1 MNLSSVCGGMESSGL
16 MVLSSAPVPA
26 LDASKMPGKVCRQVE
41 LAEIIHM
48 PVGNLSEAKRQLTA
62 F

>member
-1 MNLSSVCGGMESSGL
+1 MHGGMESLGL

-26 LDASKMPGKVCRQVE
+26 PDASKMPGKVCRQAG
-41 LAEIIHM
+41 LAEIVHM
-48 PVGNLSEAKRQLTA
+48 PVGNLSEEKGHLTV